1 MSVAVPKGTIIVVAP
16 ECISG
21 QRTLEAVRAAGCRV
35 VTAAVVPP
43 EQEEN
48 ILWHLVSTP
57 KCSASRSATSTPNS
71 EPGMTAT
78 TSLSSARP
86 ASSDP

>member
-1 MSVAVPKGTIIVVAP
+1 MAVTVPKGTIIVAAP

-21 QRTLEAVRAAGCRV
+21 QKLLESARATGCRV

-57 KCSASRSATSTPNS
+57 KDPGTCEPFRCSTRIVSRPYSSKSAYCQGASLP
-71 EPGMTAT
+71 
-78 TSLSSARP
+78 
-86 ASSDP
+86 